1 MKIRAIVFPFIA
13 GFLLI
18 SCIEDETVYK
28 STPPN
33 QNLQLEI
40 QELVKKELDTYKVSV
55 PDYPGG
61 IAFKV
66 QYGKFSC
73 FTTSGLGSN
82 VADNI
87 HFRAASNTKTFTA
100 TAILLLY
107 QQGKLDLNARITD
120 TIPGTSETY
129 VPNTM
134 AYNLPYKSSIRIL
147 DLLRHRAG
155 VYDVTNEIV
164 PDTVSVPLPYK
175 GMNYVEYIYQTD
187 KLHSF
192 TFDELIGVVS
202 GAHLSYFSPGTSYHY
217 SNTGYSILGKI
228 IERVSGKTYQNFLME
243 KVIRPMGLRQSFM
256 PVSGTDRV
264 IPSPFASG
272 FVLTADTLYNV
283 TQSNVSVNVA
293 EGNLITTPADLA
305 KFLQKLLTGRGVLS
319 PRYVNSILMNYVPT
333 SEVAAGGYGCGLSYT
348 SGLGYGH
355 TGAHEGYLSY
365 MIYDPEMDLTMVAFT
380 NVWNLKGGSSTMYYQ
395 LTDVLESL
403 MYKTKVLLKFGDG
416 FNQNTSHKQNDR

>member
-1 MKIRAIVFPFIA
+1 
-13 GFLLI
+13 
-18 SCIEDETVYK
+18 
-28 STPPN
+28 
-33 QNLQLEI
+33 
-40 QELVKKELDTYKVSV
+40 
-55 PDYPGG
+55 
-61 IAFKV
+61 
-66 QYGKFSC
+66 
-73 FTTSGLGSN
+73 LGTD
-82 VADNI
+82 VGENI

-107 QQGKLDLNARITD
+107 QQGKLDVNAKITD

-129 VPNTM
+129 VPNTP

-155 VYDVTNEIV
+155 VYDVTNEVI
-164 PDTVSVPLPYK
+164 PDTVSAPFPYK

-187 KLHSF
+187 KLHNF

-202 GAHLSYFSPGTSYHY
+202 GAHLSYFSPGTGYHY

-243 KVIRPMGLRQSFM
+243 NVIRPMGLRQSSM
-256 PVSGTDRV
+256 PVSGTDII

-272 FVLTADTLYNV
+272 FVMTADTLYNV
-283 TQSNVSVNVA
+283 TQSNVSGNVA

-305 KFLQKLLTGRGVLS
+305 KFLQKLLTGKGVLS
-319 PRYVNSILMNYVPT
+319 PRFVNSIMMNYVPT
-333 SEVAAGGYGCGLSYT
+333 NDVAAGGYGCGLSYT

-355 TGAHEGYLSY
+355 TGAHEGFLSY

-395 LTDVLESL
+395 LTDLLESL
-403 MYKTKVLLKFGDG
+403 MYKTKALIKFGDG
-416 FNQNTSHKQNDR
+416 LNQNPNH